1 MSCNKARLIDM
12 FLAGGKI
19 WKNVIVVAKQVG
31 PTVLCS
37 LLKIVVL
44 KKLII
49 LILILIYEYEYDDD
63 DNHDQ
68 SLSPGVDCQGALEAA
83 RRFTDDQVLHTGYRL
98 VLVIVNIVTTT
109 IAIVTITIVIVIITI
124 VIVVIII
131 LTSLPL
137 LIIILHFR
145 FLSDPTISAQQRDK
159 FLCPDNRELFNVK
172 TDQEVTHTT
181 TLTII
186 TIMAN
191 CQFKS
196 PSSPNHFLLQVA
208 GLVREL
214 LSQLGPPVQV
224 EIDRP
229 RDDGTLRRV

>member
-1 MSCNKARLIDM
+1 MSCYKARLIDM

-31 PTVLCS
+31 PTLLCS

-49 LILILIYEYEYDDD
+49 LILILIYEYEYDD

-172 TDQEVTHTT
+172 TDQEVIHTIL

-186 TIMAN
+186 TVMAN

-196 PSSPNHFLLQVA
+196 PSS
-208 GLVREL
+208 
-214 LSQLGPPVQV
+214 SYIPPKT
-224 EIDRP
+224 IFFFR
-229 RDDGTLRRV
+229 